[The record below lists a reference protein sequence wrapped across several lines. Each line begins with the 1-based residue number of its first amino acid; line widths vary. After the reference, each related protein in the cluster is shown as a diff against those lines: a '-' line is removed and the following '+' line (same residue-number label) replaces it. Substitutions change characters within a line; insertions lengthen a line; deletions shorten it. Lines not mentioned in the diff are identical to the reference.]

1 MKFNTIIILFLIT
14 SFILIGFAIWKISS
28 VDKKKVNPDVPTNCY
43 GEDCK
48 YDCGILDPKTIRK
61 CDTTPE
67 GQKVC
72 SKCKCDSSG
81 KLSGCM
87 ECRYTNPND
96 PKTLMRINNKNVSN
110 QCIDPFFWDE
120 NDSSCKLKE
129 GTYCLPSLGITQ
141 DIDCNQYTG
150 SKLLTLDEKTN
161 TYKWSCVCKNNLK
174 FSGPT
179 CSNIN
184 VCGMEGSPN
193 NPNNLVNRGLLKS
206 GTTDNYWN
214 KDSEWDPLDP
224 KNSHCSCSFNEVA
237 DNTNLLCLP
246 DDCYPGVPNEGDK
259 SGQSCICTNKGL
271 VDCYSISLSYNNG
284 LAYYNGA
291 CKFPSCVPDPCGG
304 PMDSRNSGTKG
315 KYVLVK
321 DGDDIIGG
329 KCQCN
334 PGYHLVPDPSSYS
347 GFSCRELCIDNG
359 PCGNRGQCKI
369 QELDRAFTNFT
380 IRCRDVD
387 ENNQCISSLF
397 HIIYNNPNNPN
408 DSYYL
413 NYYRDTRKL
422 ILEKTQNPDS
432 YFSFYLKKCKVG
444 NNNQPDCTDTVKEP
458 VKTGLNSSSYYY
470 ILIGDKYLSLKQNSE
485 GLYNLLDENDVNK
498 EDSLF
503 LFIND
508 QGNKRPLASVAGIM
522 FFPSFQKYLSINPN
536 DKSITY
542 EVSTKTQEY
551 CDPCYDGWRQDTKD
565 PNMKCQ
571 ESCENSGYQYSYKEF
586 IGTSDG
592 PGRSGPQDYDDSSY
606 KICCYGGTYS
616 LNKRSVYDYKNDV
629 TNYWY
634 HYTLTCSD
642 KK

>member
-1 MKFNTIIILFLIT
+1 MKFNTIIILFLLA
-14 SFILIGFAIWKISS
+14 SFILVGIAIWKLSS
-28 VDKKKVNPDVPTNCY
+28 VDKKKVNPEVPTNCY

-48 YDCGILDPKTIRK
+48 YECGILDPKTILK

-67 GQKVC
+67 GKKVC

-96 PKTLMRINNKNVSN
+96 PKTLIRINNKNIPN

-120 NDSSCKLKE
+120 KDSSCKLKE

-161 TYKWSCVCKNNLK
+161 TYKWSCYCKNDLK

-184 VCGMEGSPN
+184 VCGIEGSSN
-193 NPNNLVNRGLLKS
+193 NPNNSVNRGLLKA

-214 KDSEWDPLDP
+214 KDSDWDPLNP
-224 KNSHCSCSFNEVA
+224 KNGHCSCSFNEVA

-246 DDCYPGVPNEGDK
+246 DGCYPGIQNEGDK
-259 SGQSCICTNKGL
+259 SGQSCICSKKGL

-304 PMDSRNSGTKG
+304 SMDSNNSGIKG

-321 DGDDIIGG
+321 DGDDNIISG

-359 PCGNRGQCKI
+359 PCGDRGQCKV
-369 QELDRAFTNFT
+369 QELDRSFTNFT

-387 ENNQCISSLF
+387 ENNQCTSSLF
-397 HIIYNNPNNPN
+397 HIIYNNPNDPN

-413 NYYRDTRKL
+413 NYYRDTRKI

-432 YFSFYLKKCKVG
+432 YFSFNLKKCKVG

-458 VKTGLNSSSYYY
+458 VKSGLNSSSYYY

-485 GLYNLLDENDVNK
+485 GLYNLLDENDTNK

-508 QGNKRPLASVAGIM
+508 QGNKRPLASVSGIM

-536 DKSITY
+536 DKSIIY
-542 EVSTKTQEY
+542 DVSTKTQEY
-551 CDPCYDGWRQDTKD
+551 CDPCYDGWRQDPKD
-565 PNMKCQ
+565 PNSQCLYKCGGKGYVYYGNDKPYKQ
-571 ESCENSGYQYSYKEF
+571 EEIDQL
-586 IGTSDG
+586 
-592 PGRSGPQDYDDSSY
+592 
-606 KICCYGGTYS
+606 CCSGGTQEIYHPS
-616 LNKRSVYDYKNDV
+616 WYLDHYK
-629 TNYWY
+629 
-634 HYTLTCSD
+634 LTCN
-642 KK
+642 